1 MPVSLRPRSDSAS
14 TRERLLDAAER
25 LFAEHGIGAVSL
37 RQINAAGGA
46 RNVSAVHYHFGSK
59 DAVIAT
65 LVERRMRELNQAR
78 LDALA
83 AVEVAAGTGPP
94 DLRALVAA
102 VLRPGL
108 DLANGGAS
116 WIRFVARALSDPA
129 VALERL
135 APPEYWEMLA
145 RFGVLLRR
153 ALPHLPEDV
162 VTRRALFCAQ
172 QLMAAVVAL
181 ERKGRDGPR
190 LGAQALQR
198 FARDIVD
205 YAVGGLAAPMSR

>member
-1 MPVSLRPRSDSAS
+1 MPCTPPAPRTAVAADKSSDLNHRPDVARSPMAVPLRPRSDSAT

-65 LVERRMRELNQAR
+65 LVERRMRQLNQAR

-83 AVEVAAGTGPP
+83 AVEVAAADGPP
-94 DLRALVAA
+94 DLRALVEA
-102 VLRPGL
+102 VRRPSLEADG
-108 DLANGGAS
+108 S
-116 WIRFVARALSDPA
+116 WIRFAVRALADPS
-129 VALERL
+129 VSLERL
-135 APPEYWEMLA
+135 APQEYWDVLA

-153 ALPHLPEDV
+153 ALPQLPEDV
-162 VTRRALFCAQ
+162 VAYRARLCAQ
-172 QLMAAVVAL
+172 QM
-181 ERKGRDGPR
+181 
-190 LGAQALQR
+190 
-198 FARDIVD
+198 I
-205 YAVGGLAAPMSR
+205 